1 MEHVLVGERANLHG
15 TWNGDRQGE
24 LGVAPALTIESG
36 DLVEVRGI
44 PDVGWGLEP
53 PRDVVTARRKVEPRD
68 AVRDAGPCMVGP
80 IAVRGAMAGDWIE
93 VELLEIT
100 PGPWGFTYAGGSMGP
115 QAWRDA
121 IGLATEPLSVI
132 RWEIDGAHKTIRAAD
147 GGGMRVRYRPF
158 LGTIGLCP
166 AAAMDTGGCCPWTPQ
181 SVGGNMDCRELIV
194 GARLFLPVEVEGG
207 LLSLGDGHAAQ
218 GDGEIAGTAIECMME
233 RVRLRV
239 TRWSADGAPAMCNG
253 HRVRPPMQWPTP
265 GQARGPIAYF
275 PDAIG
280 PEGLDYTT
288 ESHVATLGFGE
299 TLDDAVASAM
309 RAMLE
314 LIERDYGVGRC
325 EAAAF
330 ASARVSLRITQLVN
344 PHKGVHAILH
354 A

>member
-15 TWNGDRQGE
+15 TWHGERQGE
-24 LGVAPALTIESG
+24 LGVAPALTIES
-36 DLVEVRGI
+36 DDVVEVRGI

-80 IAVRGAMAGDWIE
+80 IAVRGAMPGDWLEIQ
-93 VELLEIT
+93 LLEIT

-115 QAWRDA
+115 SAWREA
-121 IGLATEPLSVI
+121 MGLASEAMGVM
-132 RWEIDGAHKTIRAAD
+132 RWEIDRAGRTIRAAD
-147 GGGMRVRYRPF
+147 GGRMRVRYRPF

-166 AAAMDTGGCCPWTPQ
+166 AAAMDAGGCCPWTPR

-218 GDGEIAGTAIECMME
+218 GDGEVAGTAIECMME

-239 TRWSADGAPAMCNG
+239 TRWSADGEAAMVNG
-253 HRVRPPMQWPTP
+253 AMVQPPMQWPRD
-265 GQARGPIAYF
+265 GQVRGPIAF
-275 PDAIG
+275 MPDAIG

-288 ESHVATLGFGE
+288 EGHVATLGFGV
-299 TLDDAVASAM
+299 TLDDAAGNAM

-314 LIERDYGVGRC
+314 MIERDYGVDRR
-325 EAAAF
+325 EAVVM
-330 ASARVSLRITQLVN
+330 ASARVSLRITQVVN